1 MRTNLSVFGEWG
13 TNYQTKGHIL
23 TVIQG
28 SLNEKKKKDKE
39 KHHIPARGKRM
50 PTAIKLQ
57 LLSRPWLSL
66 RSLEPYLI
74 RRDWERV

>member
-1 MRTNLSVFGEWG
+1 MYGGGVTNC
-13 TNYQTKGHIL
+13 QTKGHIL

-28 SLNEKKKKDKE
+28 SLNEKKNKTKRNIISRPE
-39 KHHIPARGKRM
+39 GKGM
-50 PTAIKLQ
+50 PTAIRLQ

-66 RSLEPYLI
+66 RPLEQYLI